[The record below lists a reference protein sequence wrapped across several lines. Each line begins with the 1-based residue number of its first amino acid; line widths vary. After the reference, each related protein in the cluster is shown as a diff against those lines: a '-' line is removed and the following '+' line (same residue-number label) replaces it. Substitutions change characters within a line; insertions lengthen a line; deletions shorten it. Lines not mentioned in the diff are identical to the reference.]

1 MFEEDIP
8 ISPHF
13 IFLGLIQL
21 DGVGFQTIYNFFN
34 DEKSLSDLMRTE
46 NFNDFF
52 QLLGRKI
59 NNENENFNNFNNFIN
74 NIIKNGEEYLKK
86 FKEIKRNKG

>member
-1 MFEEDIP
+1 MLEEEIL

-34 DEKSLSDLMRTE
+34 DQKSLSDLMRTE
-46 NFNDFF
+46 NFNDFI

-59 NNENENFNNFNNFIN
+59 NHENENFNVFIN

-86 FKEIKRNKG
+86 LNNLI